1 MGSCRP
7 SSLRR
12 TALERLTA
20 VAHAAEQACL
30 LSPDD
35 VLVRVVGTQHEVELG
50 LRPLD
55 PGRHPCEVLQG
66 FVAPDEWWAVG
77 LVVRGRAH
85 FLEEPQRQPEPIVST
100 FFVERGGVEVSLLRR
115 GDRVSEGTGRLEGR
129 LPDLCRAMVGRT

>member
-1 MGSCRP
+1 
-7 SSLRR
+7 
-12 TALERLTA
+12 

-35 VLVRVVGTQHEVELG
+35 VLVRVISHPHEVELG
-50 LRPLD
+50 LLPLAPD
-55 PGRHPCEVLQG
+55 RHPCEELHG

-85 FLEEPQRQPEPIVST
+85 FLDEPGRQPEPIVST

-115 GDRVSEGTGRLEGR
+115 GDEVSEGPGRVEGR